1 MNDSVLV
8 HKHLIVRAE
17 AVNPPMDVQHLTD
30 WLHNFINSINMKVLM
45 GPYVTYHDVPGNRG
59 ITGAAIIET
68 SHIVMH
74 VWDECSPALMQFDV
88 YSCGAFDPETICKKI
103 TRDFD
108 VTKIEYK
115 FLDRENDL
123 TDIGGGS
130 FKPLTAKSYED
141 KVKLEKEKILLK
153 NRKEVDINK
162 DGSGYTIK
170 EGPNKGKTLAHIRI
184 PTKKLNDKDTVVLLI
199 TAGVLILLA
208 VIIVGDYLVALEE
221 NRPVDESVITLMKMS
236 VTGLIGVIGGYIGG
250 KN

>member
-30 WLHNFINSINMKVLM
+30 WLHNFIDSINMKVLM
-45 GPYVTYHDVPGNRG
+45 GPYVAYHDVPGNRG

-103 TRDFD
+103 TKDFD

-115 FLDRENDL
+115 FLDREM
-123 TDIGGGS
+123 I
-130 FKPLTAKSYED
+130 
-141 KVKLEKEKILLK
+141 
-153 NRKEVDINK
+153 
-162 DGSGYTIK
+162 
-170 EGPNKGKTLAHIRI
+170 
-184 PTKKLNDKDTVVLLI
+184 
-199 TAGVLILLA
+199 
-208 VIIVGDYLVALEE
+208 
-221 NRPVDESVITLMKMS
+221 
-236 VTGLIGVIGGYIGG
+236 
-250 KN
+250 

>member
-1 MNDSVLV
+1 MKEGLLV

-17 AVNPPMDVQHLTD
+17 AVRPPMDEMYLTE
-30 WLHNFINSINMKVLM
+30 WLQDFITSINMKVLM
-45 GPYVTYHDVPGNRG
+45 GPYVIYHNVPGNRG

-88 YSCGAFDPETICKKI
+88 YSCGAFDPETICRKI
-103 TRDFD
+103 TKDFD

-115 FLDRENDL
+115 FIDRENDL

-130 FKPLTAKSYED
+130 FKPLTAKNYED
-141 KVKLEKEKILLK
+141 KVKLEKEKVLFK

-170 EGPNKGKTLAHIRI
+170 EGPNKGKTLAHIKISTRRNI
-184 PTKKLNDKDTVVLLI
+184 ND
-199 TAGVLILLA
+199 
-208 VIIVGDYLVALEE
+208 
-221 NRPVDESVITLMKMS
+221 
-236 VTGLIGVIGGYIGG
+236 
-250 KN
+250 